1 MCHPAAHRGVELGPP
16 RSDKVTLQPKAQRAK
31 ALFSPGMF
39 WAFPPG
45 DDSVYRTGLEVL
57 LTVDRRSAQWAA
69 YGPILALSSSA
80 ARPE

>member
-1 MCHPAAHRGVELGPP
+1 MC
-16 RSDKVTLQPKAQRAK
+16 VTLQPIEVQPKAQRAK

-57 LTVDRRSAQWAA
+57 LTVDRRSTQWAA